1 MKRIGLIV
9 NPIAGIGGKTG
20 LKGSDGEEVFREAI
34 ARGAVME
41 SPKKAFATVQILKAS
56 EAFVDVYTWPGKM
69 GEDICKEAGLRCTV
83 PAGYTD
89 TGSRTTS
96 EDTVRAAKEL
106 VKAGSELILFA
117 GGDGTARDIMDAVGT
132 GVPVLGIPAGCKI
145 HSGVYALNP
154 RRAGDLAVKYA
165 QGKVRETKEAE
176 VMDID
181 EAQFRNGKVQSRL
194 YGYLKI
200 PGEGGM
206 VQNIKCGS
214 TGGGRESI
222 ERLYDYMADTW
233 CRNARYIIGGGSTTA
248 GIMKRMNLSNTLLGV
263 DLVYG
268 GQVLALDC
276 TEQDILRIM
285 ERYEKVKILITVIG
299 GQGYLFGRGNQQI
312 SAKVIRRVGKENI
325 IVAASQEKMLSF
337 LGKNIYVDTG
347 DEETD
352 KYLAGYMR
360 IITGYGEYA
369 VIKVSN

>member
-1 MKRIGLIV
+1 MG
-9 NPIAGIGGKTG
+9 
-20 LKGSDGEEVFREAI
+20 
-34 ARGAVME
+34 
-41 SPKKAFATVQILKAS
+41 S
-56 EAFVDVYTWPGKM
+56 EA
-69 GEDICKEAGLRCTV
+69 L
-83 PAGYTD
+83 
-89 TGSRTTS
+89 
-96 EDTVRAAKEL
+96 
-106 VKAGSELILFA
+106 
-117 GGDGTARDIMDAVGT
+117 
-132 GVPVLGIPAGCKI
+132 
-145 HSGVYALNP
+145 
-154 RRAGDLAVKYA
+154 
-165 QGKVRETKEAE
+165 
-176 VMDID
+176 
-181 EAQFRNGKVQSRL
+181 
-194 YGYLKI
+194 
-200 PGEGGM
+200 
-206 VQNIKCGS
+206 
-214 TGGGRESI
+214 
-222 ERLYDYMADTW
+222 
-233 CRNARYIIGGGSTTA
+233 YIIGGGSTTA